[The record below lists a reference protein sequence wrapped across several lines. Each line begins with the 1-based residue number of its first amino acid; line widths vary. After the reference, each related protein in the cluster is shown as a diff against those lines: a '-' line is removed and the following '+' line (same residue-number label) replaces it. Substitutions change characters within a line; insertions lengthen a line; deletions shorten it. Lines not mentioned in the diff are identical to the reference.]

1 MRERRAGARVGGRR
15 APNDQD
21 AGSGVR
27 RMGPPREAR
36 QIRLSMKVWD
46 APVRLFHWAVV
57 ILVITSYVSVHS
69 GRMQLHLLSGYAM
82 LALLLFRLAWGF
94 VGSETA
100 RFASF
105 LTRPVR
111 AFIHLSRFPRREA
124 DDEIGHNAAGGW
136 MVLVMLLLLAV
147 QVGTGLF
154 SNDNNDPFTVYGPLA
169 KYVGDDASNRI
180 TRIHIFNFNLILA
193 AIGLHI
199 LAILA
204 YWAVKR
210 QNLLKPMITG
220 RKRLPGT
227 ARQPRMASPVL
238 ALALLVLTALIV
250 WTLVR
255 FA

>member
-1 MRERRAGARVGGRR
+1 MRE
-15 APNDQD
+15 PLI
-21 AGSGVR
+21 GVR
-27 RMGPPREAR
+27 RTGPPRAR
-36 QIRLSMKVWD
+36 EIRLSMKVWD
-46 APVRLFHWAVV
+46 APVRLFHLA
-57 ILVITSYVSVHS
+57 IILLVITSYVTVHQ
-69 GRMQLHLLSGYAM
+69 GWMQLHLLSGYAM

-105 LTRPVR
+105 LTSPVR
-111 AFIHLSRFPRREA
+111 AFVHLLRFPRREA
-124 DDEIGHNAAGGW
+124 DDGIGHNAAGGW

-147 QVGTGLF
+147 QAGTGLF
-154 SNDNNDPFTVYGPLA
+154 SNDNNDAFTVYGPLA
-169 KYVGDDASNRI
+169 HYIGDDRSNEV
-180 TRIHIFNFNLILA
+180 TRIHAFNFNLILA

-204 YWAVKR
+204 YWTVKR

-227 ARQPRMASPVL
+227 TRQPRMASPVL